1 MRAITSAADHVDSV
15 VTVQEGDLLKKVN
28 ETCDICVANIISD
41 IIISFTAPLKEHI
54 VPGGLF
60 ICSGIVR
67 ERTEEVREALL
78 KAGFEILKTEHRGEW
93 TAFLSRRND

>member
-1 MRAITSAADHVDSV
+1 MAHNRVDGI
-15 VTVQEGDLLKKVN
+15 VTVREGDLLTQTD

-41 IIISFTAPLKEHI
+41 IIISFAAPLKKHI

-78 KAGFEILKTEHRGEW
+78 RAGYTLRKEEHRGEW
-93 TAFLSRRND
+93 TAFLCGRD